1 MKELLD
7 RIVTPPFKPRAYNVT
22 AHVKFL
28 KHFTIFESRATYGS
42 SHYDPKGIQII
53 LEPIVSDDELGDAA
67 WEVLRAARFVP
78 PDHPDWDM
86 FDKSI
91 TPEEEKA
98 YHARLMKRATVKS
111 RKQLYAAS
119 ILVTMRREDGVI
131 TLHTAVPVTGGFRG
145 YKGMPQEHL
154 PDTITNEALG
164 RALRDIT
171 TQALAQDW
179 G

>member
-7 RIVTPPFKPRAYNVT
+7 RLVNPPVARRAFNVT
-22 AHVKFL
+22 AHTKML
-28 KHFTIFESRATYGS
+28 KHFSVLESRATYRS

-53 LEPIVSDDELGDAA
+53 IEPAVSDEQLGEAA

-78 PDHPDWDM
+78 PDHPDWHM

-98 YHARLMKRATVKS
+98 YHTSLMKRAGVKS
-111 RKQLYAAS
+111 RKQLYAGS
-119 ILVTMRREDGVI
+119 ILVTMRRENGII
-131 TLHTAVPVTGGFRG
+131 TLYTAVPVFGGFRG
-145 YKGMPQEHL
+145 YKGMPKETL
-154 PDTITNEALG
+154 ADTVSNADLG

-171 TQALAQDW
+171 AAALAQDW
-179 G
+179 R